1 MGAHDW
7 LCVHVSQ
14 ACACACACACA
25 LAVDDGLEEG

>member
-1 MGAHDW
+1 MGTHDW